1 MDIINNIAEIRKIVK
16 KHKKEGKT
24 VGFVPTMGFLHEG
37 HASLIEKAR
46 KENDIV
52 VVSIFVNPIQFG
64 ANEDLDKYPRDM
76 ERDKKLVSDVGGDYI
91 FAPEVKEMYPEKLY
105 TYVDVEKLS
114 EGLCG
119 AKREGHFRGV
129 ATVVTKL
136 FNIVSPDRA
145 YFGQKDAQQVAVIRK
160 MVKDL
165 NVDVEVVS
173 CPIIREEDGL
183 AKSSRNTYL
192 NSDERAAALVLS
204 KSLEYAKKL
213 IGEGKLSTASIIES
227 MKEFINKEPLAKVD
241 YIEIV
246 DRDNL
251 NEVETIERPVLI
263 AIAVYIG
270 KTRLIDNCVYTS
282 KEEK

>member
-76 ERDKKLVSDVGGDYI
+76 ERDKKLVSDMGGDYI
-91 FAPEVKEMYPEKLY
+91 FAPEVKEMYPEELY

-213 IGEGKLSTASIIES
+213 ISEGKLSTALIIES

>member
-213 IGEGKLSTASIIES
+213 IGEGELSTASIIES

>member
-213 IGEGKLSTASIIES
+213 ISEGKLSTALIIES